1 MIGTATART
10 QDTRTQVHRP
20 MPLDDAERVKRFYS
34 RKPVVLYS
42 GHADDATMVA
52 AGNSF
57 DLLKIKRVA
66 DDHILIRTAA
76 GQDFRLLEPPFLLAG
91 IVGFDKSEAE
101 LALRA
106 TEWLRRRQPGDAP
119 APHYL
124 NPGDAQGFSAV
135 LLGSLR
141 GVIDTLAAT
150 TTDLA
155 RQLADSR
162 RINEEL
168 QNQFAALESYIDRHG
183 LQPFDCA
190 FVNEPSRDDAEPNVL
205 AMAMNGRISQILPV
219 ASVGVSAVGLHVSKA
234 APRSDATLV
243 ITLSSIEDG
252 RQIETWS
259 VPAAEIEAGWMTLS
273 LRSAIAGMRRTL
285 QVVIAVEGSRATLPT
300 LSLGAAQPLELFR
313 LQDHDLRQSLTSA
326 SLALQVFVGLP
337 GVAAPK
343 GNGFSPQG
351 DKGADGHG
359 LREISLA
366 PSQLSLT
373 AQVHLD
379 ADAGRFDGV
388 TYLEGER
395 AVSCHP
401 PAFGTTIARID
412 QGCPTGCLRLSANL
426 LVENAQSRDVE
437 FAIVASPRESRV
449 IDLLSGIAEPGE
461 SEGYSGWVR
470 VPAKQP
476 RFASVYFARAL
487 AGPSDLYLATRMADP
502 GNHDFAWARFLNIH
516 ALVQG

>member
-1 MIGTATART
+1 MIGTAMART
-10 QDTRTQVHRP
+10 QDARKQARRP

-42 GHADDATMVA
+42 GQADDATKA
-52 AGNSF
+52 TAGNSY
-57 DLLKIKRVA
+57 DLLKVKRVA
-66 DDHILIRTAA
+66 DDHLLIRTVT
-76 GQDFRLLEPPFLLAG
+76 GQDYRLMEPPSLLAG
-91 IVGFDKSEAE
+91 VVAFDKSEAE
-101 LALRA
+101 LVIRA
-106 TEWLRRRQPGDAP
+106 TEWLRRRMSGDVP
-119 APHYL
+119 TPHFL
-124 NPGDAQGFSAV
+124 NPGDALGFSAV

-162 RINEEL
+162 KINEEM

-190 FVNEPSRDDAEPNVL
+190 FINEPSRDDAEPNVL

-219 ASVGVSAVGLHVSKA
+219 ASVGVSAVGFHVSKA

-243 ITLSSIEDG
+243 VTLSSIEDG

-273 LRSAIAGMRRTL
+273 LRNAVTGMRRTL
-285 QVVIAVEGSRATLPT
+285 QVVIAVEGSRSNLPT
-300 LSLGAAQPLELFR
+300 LSLGTAQPLELFR

-343 GNGFSPQG
+343 GNGFSAQG

-359 LREISLA
+359 LREISLT
-366 PSQLSLT
+366 PSQLGQT

-388 TYLEGER
+388 TYLDNER
-395 AVSCHP
+395 AISCHP

-426 LVENAQSRDVE
+426 LVENAQSHDVE
-437 FAIVASPRESRV
+437 FAIVASPHEARV

-461 SEGYSGWVR
+461 SEGCSGWVR

-476 RFASVYFARAL
+476 RFGSIYFSHAL